1 MAKEIIV
8 TIVTTRRKLQ
18 RFTFTVDDGSGP
30 DMAVKEYYTRAYTA
44 KRGALRQLDGR
55 LYVKAVLPLE
65 YGYSQIG
72 TGREIIFKRKKN

>member
-8 TIVTTRRKLQ
+8 TIVTTRRKSQ
-18 RFTFTVDDGSGP
+18 RFTFTIDDGSGP
-30 DMAVKEYYTRAYTA
+30 DMAVKEFYTRAYTA

>member
-1 MAKEIIV
+1 MKKEIIV
-8 TIVTTRRKLQ
+8 TIVTTRRKSQ
-18 RFTFTVDDGSGP
+18 RFTFTIDDGSGP
-30 DMAVKEYYTRAYTA
+30 DMAVKEFYTRAYTA